1 MRDTDITRPA
11 QEVIDGFRELL
22 RHYESVTC
30 AISDS
35 MDRFNAMTADM
46 KPLFDGIRFAGTA
59 VTVKT
64 LSSDLAAVIKAIDVC
79 LPGDVIVIDTIGC
92 INTAF
97 WGENMTMSALNQ
109 GVVGTVIDG
118 SCRDVEEIRKLKFPV
133 LCKGIVPNA
142 GSVSGYGQINVPV
155 QCAGVPVN
163 PGDLIVVDC
172 NGVVVVPQKTA
183 AEILHKTTALL
194 ATEHIIQEQIKAGTT
209 IGKLLNI
216 DEVFQNTFSYQ
227 NRAVKNKNKS

>member
-109 GVVGTVIDG
+109 GVADPKVGERI
-118 SCRDVEEIRKLKFPV
+118 K
-133 LCKGIVPNA
+133 A
-142 GSVSGYGQINVPV
+142 
-155 QCAGVPVN
+155 
-163 PGDLIVVDC
+163 IVVLKESAR
-172 NGVVVVPQKTA
+172 GVDAGELVSWCRERLAFYKVPQYIEFRDMLPKS
-183 AEILHKTTALL
+183 KV
-194 ATEHIIQEQIKAGTT
+194 
-209 IGKLLNI
+209 GKLLRREI
-216 DEVFQNTFSYQ
+216 RDEERRRQT
-227 NRAVKNKNKS
+227 